1 MKRFVIAILLATFS
15 AGFSFSQDMMRIPYP
30 MTMRQ
35 RGMGDAF
42 TAVAD
47 DFYLLFTNPAGLSKV
62 KNLKTEERNRL
73 IQLPPLNLGIGV
85 QNDLLQNMDTIT
97 SVFDSMDGGGDGD
110 AGNPI
115 SAALDILGALNRS
128 NFGFVLEDPL
138 LSFGFIGPRAG
149 FNVAPFLLDVN
160 MKPVAGLRPE
170 LYLDV
175 NAYLQAIAGFAPFHF
190 SLFGQNNLHVGFAVK
205 AVAAGQFEGSAE
217 LVDIFSWMED
227 TSLALQF
234 LQENMNTGVG
244 VGLNL
249 GSLLELQNGLSFGL
263 AALDF
268 PTVLVGLDLGGVGGS
283 GLQLAFPNIRTGVSY
298 TVDWRRLGVPMP
310 GFLLDNPVLAFDLAN
325 LVDTRM
331 KVWAKTHLGL
341 SVNVIN
347 LRFIALNMAAGLNK
361 GYGTFSTTLKFF
373 MLRLSYTLWQD
384 ENGIKVGDYPI
395 WQHFVKLSLR
405 W

>member
-1 MKRFVIAILLATFS
+1 MKRFVITILLVSLS
-15 AGFSFSQDMMRIPYP
+15 AGLSFSQDMMRIPYP

-47 DFYLLFTNPAGLSKV
+47 DFYLLFTNPAGLAKV
-62 KNLKTEERNRL
+62 KNLKTEKRNRL

-85 QNDLLQNMDTIT
+85 QNDLLQNMDTIP
-97 SVFDSMDGGGDGD
+97 SIFDNMDGGGGGGD
-110 AGNPI
+110 SNPI
-115 SAALDILGALNRS
+115 SEALDILGTLNRS
-128 NFGFVLEDPL
+128 NFGFTVEDPL

-170 LYLDV
+170 IYLDIT
-175 NAYLQAIAGFAPFHF
+175 AYLQAIIGFAPFHF

-217 LVDIFSWMED
+217 LVDFFTWMED
-227 TSLALQF
+227 PSIALQF

-244 VGLNL
+244 VGLNV

-263 AALDF
+263 AALDL
-268 PTVLVGLDLGGVGGS
+268 PTVLVSPDLTGAGGS
-283 GLQLAFPNIRTGVSY
+283 STRLAFPNIRTGVSY
-298 TVDWRRLGVPMP
+298 TVDWRRMGVPMP
-310 GFLLDNPVLAFDLAN
+310 GFLLDNPVAAFDLAN
-325 LVDTRM
+325 LVDPRV
-331 KVWAKTHLGL
+331 KIWAKTHMGV

-347 LRFIALNMAAGLNK
+347 LRVIALNVAAGLNK

-373 MLRLSYTLWQD
+373 MLRLSYALWQD
-384 ENGIKVGDYPI
+384 ENGINVGDFPG